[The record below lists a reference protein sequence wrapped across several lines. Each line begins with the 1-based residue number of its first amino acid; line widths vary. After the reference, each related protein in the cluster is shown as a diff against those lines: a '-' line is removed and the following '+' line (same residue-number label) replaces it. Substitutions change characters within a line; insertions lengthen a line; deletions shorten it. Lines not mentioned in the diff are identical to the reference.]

1 MVESIDEVELLALN
15 MSEGVV
21 VIQTTL
27 PSNWEEYR
35 VGSFCQNLIENG
47 AKCVEYSEVRSMYE
61 WDGKLNSEKEWRI
74 EMKCSA
80 VKKAVLLNF
89 LERNHPYELPQI
101 LFHVAESS
109 EAYGRWVQSHDNTS
123 V

>member
-35 VGSFCQNLIENG
+35 VGSFCQKLIENG
-47 AKCVEYSEVRSMYE
+47 AKCVSIQCAQCMNGTE
-61 WDGKLNSEKEWRI
+61 NSTQKGMAI
-74 EMKCSA
+74 EMKCSI
-80 VKKAVLLNF
+80 VKKAALN
-89 LERNHPYELPQI
+89 
-101 LFHVAESS
+101 V
-109 EAYGRWVQSHDNTS
+109 
-123 V
+123 

>member
-1 MVESIDEVELLALN
+1 MIESIDEVDSLGLN
-15 MSEGVV
+15 MSKGVV

-27 PSNWEEYR
+27 PRKWEEYR

-47 AKCVEYSEVRSMYE
+47 AKCVDYSEVRSMYE

-74 EMKCSA
+74 EMKCSE
-80 VKKAVLLNF
+80 VKKEVLLNF
-89 LERNHPYELPQI
+89 LERNHPYEVPQI

-109 EAYGRWVQSHDNTS
+109 EAYVRWVQS
-123 V
+123 